1 MRFSTLP
8 AGAVARWLAAL
19 APVDGTS
26 RPLTQLPL
34 DPVDVL
40 ATVASAPVAA
50 ELEAALGP
58 SPWCN
63 VSQSWL
69 RHGRPP
75 HSWHQDGALRHDF
88 LAHAGRP
95 APADAALTMRTLWI
109 ALTPCG
115 RDAPGLQWIDAPLP
129 GLLQPAELTEEAVA
143 ERFGPQQVR
152 HAELAPGQAL
162 LFDGLLLHRT
172 HLTPEMSGQR
182 CSLELR
188 FFRAGALPARV
199 AHDAGQP
206 LTSPSPQYPE
216 GPPP

>member
-1 MRFSTLP
+1 LRFATLP

-19 APVDGTS
+19 APLAGPS

-34 DPVDVL
+34 DPADLL
-40 ATVASAPVAA
+40 AVIAAAPVAV

-63 VSQSWL
+63 LSQSWL

-95 APADAALTMRTLWI
+95 APADAALAMRTLWI

-115 RDAPGLQWIDAPLP
+115 RDAPGLQWVDAAMPL
-129 GLLQPAELTEEAVA
+129 LLQPAELADEAVA
-143 ERFGPQQVR
+143 ARFGPQHVQ

-172 HLTPEMSGQR
+172 HLTPAMNR
-182 CSLELR
+182 PRTSLELR
-188 FFRAGALPARV
+188 FFRADALPARV
-199 AHDAGQP
+199 AGDAGRR
-206 LTSPSPQYPE
+206 LPSNPAL
-216 GPPP
+216 